1 MGAFADSL
9 FTLLLGWVRGVVNA
23 IMTVVSSGG
32 ESGLLTF
39 LGRHW
44 LVIVLTIV
52 AVGLV
57 GDWFIWMVRWQPYRV
72 WGTHMRRVARA
83 LHITREEQTETG
95 AAPEVEQAAPAEV
108 YAPPE
113 ETMADMMAETMRYQ
127 TGAAQEENIDFAP
140 EAQAD
145 LDLPPLT
152 QEDEA
157 QAYAAADGVEDAQ
170 LGNYPGMRYDMS
182 TYMRPEA
189 PAEGLEMMPEE
200 AQNFDDPAATSAYG
214 EERVEGSA
222 AYAPYETPGEEQ
234 GVDQDGTELNAA
246 LEEAWNAPAPAMSE
260 DEPQD
265 VEFSQEFDPM
275 ADDVLSVELDAGSR
289 RRRRRRGDARDTQ
302 VYTVVHSHD
311 PTNGEEN

>member
-1 MGAFADSL
+1 MGTFADSL

-23 IMTVVSSGG
+23 MMTVVSSGG

-44 LVIVLTIV
+44 LVIVLVIV

-72 WGTHMRRVARA
+72 WGTNMRRVARA
-83 LHITREEQTETG
+83 LHITREEQD
-95 AAPEVEQAAPAEV
+95 APEDDPETEQAVPAEA
-108 YAPPE
+108 YAPE
-113 ETMADMMAETMRYQ
+113 DMMADTMRYQ

-170 LGNYPGMRYDMS
+170 LGDYPGMRYDMS
-182 TYMRPEA
+182 TYMRPEV
-189 PAEGLEMMPEE
+189 PEEGPEIMPEE
-200 AQNFDDPAATSAYG
+200 AQDFDELAAGTSAYG
-214 EERVEGSA
+214 EEMVEEPAGD
-222 AYAPYETPGEEQ
+222 APYETFGDEQ
-234 GVDQDGTELNAA
+234 AFDQDGTDPDAA
-246 LEEAWNAPAPAMSE
+246 LEEVWNAPAPAASE
-260 DEPQD
+260 EEPQD
-265 VEFSQEFDPM
+265 VEFAQELDPM
-275 ADDVLSVELDAGSR
+275 VGDASLVDADADADAGAR
-289 RRRRRRGDARDTQ
+289 RRRRRRGDAQDTRR
-302 VYTVVHSHD
+302 YTAVHSHY
-311 PTNGEEN
+311 PTDENRN